1 MLEEKMKFE
10 NNINDL
16 FYKTKIEFNKLVKE
30 AVELKKTE
38 KIEQNDILK
47 NENYINFLES
57 NINFIENEYK
67 NSLDY
72 SEYNQALN
80 ILNANI
86 SNFKNRL
93 DYFKV

>member
-30 AVELKKTE
+30 AVELKKTD

-47 NENYINFLES
+47 NENYIDFLES

-80 ILNANI
+80 ILNSNI

-93 DYFKV
+93 DNFRN

>member
-93 DYFKV
+93 DYFKG

>member
-47 NENYINFLES
+47 NENYINFIES

-93 DYFKV
+93 DYFKG